1 MLHHKEP
8 LSPRTAVCHSRY
20 RDAEKHHGVCL
31 YCAIGCG
38 LNIYTYQGEI
48 VGVEGDDESPV
59 NRGRLCPKGSNT
71 LQMLRSPHR
80 VATVRYRAPY
90 ATQWE
95 DRPMDWAMDRIARL
109 MKVAREAGF
118 QEKNA
123 AGMPVNTCHSIASL
137 GGSASDNEENYLM
150 KKLFTGGLG
159 MLDVENQAR
168 L

>member
-1 MLHHKEP
+1 MSHHKEP
-8 LSPRTAVCHSRY
+8 FSPRTAVCHSRY
-20 RDAEKHHGVCL
+20 RDAEKHHSVCL
-31 YCAIGCG
+31 YCAIGCS
-38 LNIYTYQGEI
+38 LSIYKYKGDV
-48 VGVEGDDESPV
+48 VGIEGDDESPV

-71 LQMLRSPHR
+71 LQVVRSPHR

-90 ATQWE
+90 SSLWE
-95 DRPMDWAMDRIARL
+95 DRPMDWAMDRIAQL
-109 MKVAREAGF
+109 MKVSREAGF

-123 AGMPVNTCHSIASL
+123 AGMTVNTCHSIASL